1 MQQTTNFLL
10 TGLLAS
16 VTLIAH
22 AAAPAWQEGATYVAG
37 SSVSYAGHDYQ
48 ALVTHTAFVG
58 AGWTPS
64 ASPTLWR
71 DLGPSSGAV
80 ATPAPSVAPTIA
92 PTTVPSPKPTVIP
105 SAAPTQAPTATP
117 SATSPATGNCLA
129 AWQSGIAYTAGQRV
143 SYQGVNYE
151 AKWWSNTAPTNDQW
165 GAWKNLGRCDGA
177 TPTPQA
183 SATPTAIPSASPSP
197 TAKPSATPTIT
208 PTVSPSPTPV
218 VTPTPSPSATPAI
231 PSTGLLFDDFSYST
245 ISQLGNNGWSLR
257 SWNGGPGLSNGQWSP
272 NNISFVA
279 DPQQSGNTLMR
290 LKASTTIS
298 GDQIV
303 GNAATAGSSSQVE
316 LMTADSI
323 YLNGTWAAR
332 MYFNDAP
339 LRGPD
344 GDSVIQT
351 FFGITRYLEGAEPY
365 SEIDFEYLPNG
376 GWGIDSPT
384 MWTGTY
390 EIAAYD
396 PLNHVAAST
405 VKSFAG
411 WHTLVM
417 NVADGDIRFFVD
429 GKLVQ
434 SYSGIAQ
441 PDNPMFIAFQL
452 WFSNTA
458 MPDGRPGFLR
468 TTELREYQED
478 VDWVLHLKDQ
488 QLSLAEVEAL
498 VANLR
503 SKGLGFVKNI
513 K

>member
-1 MQQTTNFLL
+1 MHQTPHILL
-10 TGLLAS
+10 AGFMAS

-22 AAAPAWQEGATYVAG
+22 AAAPAWQEGITYSAG
-37 SSVSYAGHDYQ
+37 STVSYVGHDYQ
-48 ALVTHTAFVG
+48 ALVTHTAFLG
-58 AGWTPS
+58 AGWTPL
-64 ASPTLWR
+64 ATPTLWR
-71 DLGPSSGAV
+71 DLGPSAGNV
-80 ATPAPSVAPTIA
+80 ATPLPSATPSSSPTS
-92 PTTVPSPKPTVIP
+92 SPKPTP
-105 SAAPTQAPTATP
+105 SPTAVATQTP
-117 SATSPATGNCLA
+117 LATPVASTPLGHCLA
-129 AWQSGIAYTAGQRV
+129 AWQAGLAYTAGLRV

-151 AKWWSNTAPTNDQW
+151 AKWWSNSAPTNDQW

-177 TPTPQA
+177 TPTPLA
-183 SATPTAIPSASPSP
+183 SATPTVAPTASPTTSP
-197 TAKPSATPTIT
+197 TASPTSV
-208 PTVSPSPTPV
+208 PTASPVPTLVPSPTP
-218 VTPTPSPSATPAI
+218 SI
-231 PSTGLLFDDFSYST
+231 PSSGLLFDDFSYTST
-245 ISQLGNNGWSLR
+245 NQLSNNGWLLR
-257 SWNGGPGLSNGQWSP
+257 SWNGGPGLSNGQWSQ

-303 GNAATAGSSSQVE
+303 GNAATAGTSSQVE

-351 FFGITRYLEGAEPY
+351 FFGITRYIEGAEPY

-376 GWGIDSPT
+376 GWGIDAPT

-434 SYSGIAQ
+434 TYSGIAQ
-441 PDNPMFIAFQL
+441 PDHPMFIAFQL

-468 TTELREYQED
+468 STELREYQED